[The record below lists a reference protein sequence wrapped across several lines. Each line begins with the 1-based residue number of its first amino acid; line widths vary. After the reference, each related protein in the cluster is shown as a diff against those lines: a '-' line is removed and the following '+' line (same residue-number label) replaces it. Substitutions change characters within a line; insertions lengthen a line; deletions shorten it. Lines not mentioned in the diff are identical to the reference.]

1 MAKFAELYDVLQSVK
16 KLKDLEI
23 PEGRISVA
31 DISKGPSPELD
42 AAMKGI
48 QALIICTS
56 AMPKMVSPPKVG
68 YPVSLPSVRYIKEL
82 ESYSYYLILIILF
95 FLSSY

>member
-1 MAKFAELYDVLQSVK
+1 MQSVK
-16 KLKDLEI
+16 KLKDLDI

-31 DISKGPSPELD
+31 DISKGQTPELD

-56 AMPKMVSPPKVG
+56 AMPKMVSPPKVQATALAHFSF
-68 YPVSLPSVRYIKEL
+68 PQQKC
-82 ESYSYYLILIILF
+82 
-95 FLSSY
+95 